1 MKIADLGID
10 HLLEAEEH
18 SERLVLGSTQILLKA
33 TRFPLRRH
41 YTRRRLLG
49 RVENY
54 LSVRPLQRQH
64 FLRPTQVLVQE
75 NKATK
80 KKIAENRRLRWLKWE
95 CLCLVVRL
103 G

>member
-64 FLRPTQVLVQE
+64 FLRPTQVLVQVLK

-80 KKIAENRRLRWLKWE
+80 KKSQKIVG
-95 CLCLVVRL
+95 C
-103 G
+103 GG